1 MPDRKEWSRRRVS
14 NEKTR
19 PHIWRA
25 RSSDI
30 SLTPKL
36 LADAVDSSTTL
47 HVVPETK
54 QAGSDFEVRPKIERR
69 LRPRAGGH
77 LARRSDVII
86 RLRSTAALAQTYLE
100 AGDVERVDKAERTI
114 AKRGQGAVGGIAF
127 G

>member
-1 MPDRKEWSRRRVS
+1 MKRLAPISGA
-14 NEKTR
+14 
-19 PHIWRA
+19 P

-54 QAGSDFEVRPKIERR
+54 QAGCDFEVRPKIERR
-69 LRPRAGGH
+69 LRARAGGH

-86 RLRSTAALAQTYLE
+86 RLRSTAALAH
-100 AGDVERVDKAERTI
+100 ERTCLI
-114 AKRGQGAVGGIAF
+114 HPKAQ
-127 G
+127 